1 MPQIGLWPAT
11 RQHAQDI
18 VINTPAET
26 LDLHPCS
33 VCGNLF
39 HSPKS
44 GNGRRR
50 SFCSRQCYHKYRET
64 TPSMLRYRTSDKG
77 KTVAKRKRDKYA
89 ESEHGRRRYEQHQRW
104 QRLVLSLDPSQRP
117 QPKPNLEP
125 WPTCATPD
133 CHNMPTR
140 RASQQCGTCARE
152 TRLRASWRNAGK
164 PCVECGVP
172 LGRYQGKYCSIR
184 CSNRAKRRKDRKRNP
199 DKRKA
204 RRKRQKKIQQER
216 RRLEKNEL
224 RSRGAFVKQCPV
236 CDATFDSFTNKGRLK
251 TYCTKRCENKAQG
264 HRRRARKRNAFI
276 EVVSVKK
283 LLKWQDGRC
292 YHCNCKIRLDV
303 GAPHPKSLTLDHLIP
318 LVLGGEHSYVNTVAS
333 CWNCNCTM
341 KGTKAI
347 NEQLKLV

>member
-18 VINTPAET
+18 VNITPAEI

-125 WPTCATPD
+125 WPTCTTPD

-140 RASQQCGTCARE
+140 RASEQCGTCARE
-152 TRLRASWRNAGK
+152 TQLRASWRNAGK
-164 PCVECGVP
+164 PCVTCGKE
-172 LGRYQGKYCSIR
+172 LTRYQRRTCSYSCER
-184 CSNRAKRRKDRKRNP
+184 
-199 DKRKA
+199 
-204 RRKRQKKIQQER
+204 ER
-216 RRLEKNEL
+216 RRTCPKW
-224 RSRGAFVKQCPV
+224 RATIRKQR
-236 CDATFDSFTNKGRLK
+236 AT
-251 TYCTKRCENKAQG
+251 
-264 HRRRARKRNAFI
+264 RRARKRAAYV
-276 EVVSVKK
+276 EAVDVMQ
-283 LLKWQDGRC
+283 LLEWQDGRC

-303 GAPHPKSLTLDHLIP
+303 EAPHPKSLTLDHLIP
-318 LVLGGEHSYVNTVAS
+318 LVLGGEHSYANTAAS
-333 CWNCNCTM
+333 CWDCNCSI

>member
-1 MPQIGLWPAT
+1 
-11 RQHAQDI
+11 
-18 VINTPAET
+18 
-26 LDLHPCS
+26 
-33 VCGNLF
+33 
-39 HSPKS
+39 
-44 GNGRRR
+44 
-50 SFCSRQCYHKYRET
+50 
-64 TPSMLRYRTSDKG
+64 MLRYRTSDKG